1 MKKGLKTFAICVLAI
16 IVLAVAQSLALL
28 VGELV
33 SMIGAP
39 KVLEPIIDAIL
50 YPLLSFGGLK
60 LIVGKRNNFSLK
72 KYRID
77 KPQFKW
83 YWIVTALLLPVIVVM
98 AFVMFGGLW
107 VVNGVPVY
115 DKVVIIV
122 FGVLYYSIAA
132 GIVEEMVFRGI
143 IMGTLER
150 EYNLKVAVLVPSILF
165 GLVHIIGNELSIL
178 STIQLVVAGTFVGI
192 MFSLIEYESGN
203 FWNNAIVHALWNM
216 STIGLCHIGFE
227 ADENSVFTLIINM
240 KSTIVSGGD
249 FGVESSVISVVGY
262 TIVIILALYLIC
274 KSRKIKQ

>member
-1 MKKGLKTFAICVLAI
+1 MKKVLKTLAICVLAI
-16 IVLAVAQSLALL
+16 IVLAVAQSIALL
-28 VGELV
+28 VGELM

-50 YPLLSFGGLK
+50 YPVLAFGGLK
-60 LIVGKRNNFSLK
+60 LIAGKRNEFSLR
-72 KYRID
+72 KYRIE
-77 KPQFKW
+77 KPKFKW
-83 YWIVTALLLPVIVVM
+83 YWIVTALLLPAIVVI

-107 VVNGVPVY
+107 VVNNVPVY

-143 IMGTLER
+143 IMGTLEQ
-150 EYNLKVAVLVPSILF
+150 EYNLKVAVLIPSILF
-165 GLVHIIGNELSIL
+165 GLVHIIGNELSII
-178 STIQLVVAGTFVGI
+178 STIQLVIAGTFVGI

-249 FGVESSVISVVGY
+249 FGVESSIISVVGY
-262 TIVIILALYLIC
+262 TVVIIFALYLIC
-274 KSRKIKQ
+274 KSKKIKL

>member
-16 IVLAVAQSLALL
+16 IVLVVAQSIALL

-33 SMIGAP
+33 SMVGAP

-83 YWIVTALLLPVIVVM
+83 YWIVAALLLPVIVVI
-98 AFVMFGGLW
+98 AFVMIGGLW
-107 VVNGVPVY
+107 VANNVPVY

-143 IMGTLER
+143 IMGTLEQ
-150 EYNLKVAVLVPSILF
+150 EYNLKVAVLIPSILF

-178 STIQLVVAGTFVGI
+178 STIQLVIAGTFVGI

-203 FWNNAIVHALWNM
+203 FWNNAIVHAFWNM

-227 ADENSVFTLIINM
+227 ADENSVFTLIINL
-240 KSTIVSGGD
+240 KSTVISGGD
-249 FGVESSVISVVGY
+249 FGVESSIISVVGY
-262 TIVIILALYLIC
+262 AIVSILALYLIC
-274 KSRKIKQ
+274 KSKKIKQ

>member
-16 IVLAVAQSLALL
+16 IVLVVAQSIALL

-33 SMIGAP
+33 SMVGAP

-83 YWIVTALLLPVIVVM
+83 YWIVAALLLPVIVVI
-98 AFVMFGGLW
+98 AFVMIGGLW
-107 VVNGVPVY
+107 VANNVPVY

-143 IMGTLER
+143 IMGTLEQ
-150 EYNLKVAVLVPSILF
+150 EYNLKVAVLIPSILF

-178 STIQLVVAGTFVGI
+178 STIQLVIAGTFVGI

-203 FWNNAIVHALWNM
+203 FWNNAIVHAFWNM

-227 ADENSVFTLIINM
+227 ADEKSVFTLIINL
-240 KSTIVSGGD
+240 KSTVISGGD
-249 FGVESSVISVVGY
+249 FGVESSIISVVGY
-262 TIVIILALYLIC
+262 AIVIILALYLIC
-274 KSRKIKQ
+274 KSKKIKQ

>member
-16 IVLAVAQSLALL
+16 IVLAVAQSIALL

-107 VVNGVPVY
+107 VVNDVPVY
-115 DKVVIIV
+115 DKVVLIV

-178 STIQLVVAGTFVGI
+178 STIQLVIAGTFVGI

-274 KSRKIKQ
+274 KSKKNKQ

>member
-16 IVLAVAQSLALL
+16 IVLVVAQLIALF

-83 YWIVTALLLPVIVVM
+83 YWIVIAMLLPVTVVI

-107 VVNGVPVY
+107 VVNDVPVY

-143 IMGTLER
+143 IMGTLEQ
-150 EYNLKVAVLVPSILF
+150 EYNLKVAVLMPSILF

-178 STIQLVVAGTFVGI
+178 SAIQLVIAGTFVGI

-227 ADENSVFTLIINM
+227 ADENSVFTLIINL
-240 KSTIVSGGD
+240 KSTVISGGD
-249 FGVESSVISVVGY
+249 FGVESSIISVVGY

-274 KSRKIKQ
+274 KTKKIKQ

>member
-1 MKKGLKTFAICVLAI
+1 MKKLLKTLAICVLAI
-16 IVLAVAQSLALL
+16 IVLAVAQSIALL
-28 VGELV
+28 VGELM

-50 YPLLSFGGLK
+50 YPVLAFGGLK
-60 LIVGKRNNFSLK
+60 LIVGKRNEFSLR
-72 KYRID
+72 KYRIE
-77 KPQFKW
+77 KPKFKW
-83 YWIVTALLLPVIVVM
+83 YWIVTALLLPAIVVI
-98 AFVMFGGLW
+98 AFVMFGGSW
-107 VVNGVPVY
+107 VVNNVPVY

-143 IMGTLER
+143 IMGTLEQ
-150 EYNLKVAVLVPSILF
+150 EYNLKVAVLIPSILF
-165 GLVHIIGNELSIL
+165 GLVHIIGNELSII
-178 STIQLVVAGTFVGI
+178 STIQLVIAGTFVGI

-249 FGVESSVISVVGY
+249 FGVESSIISVVGY
-262 TIVIILALYLIC
+262 TVVIIFALYLIC
-274 KSRKIKQ
+274 KSKKIKQ